1 MFGMGPMLISRTLTL
16 YFLSLLL
23 LLSLLFFLVFNP
35 KSITFLEIKNFDK
48 PNDFLGRHLLNGMWL
63 YSAGMETES
72 RMRKFL
78 I

>member
-1 MFGMGPMLISRTLTL
+1 MYGKGPMLISRTLTL

-35 KSITFLEIKNFDK
+35 KSINFFEIKNFDK
-48 PNDFLGRHLLNGMWL
+48 PNDSLGRHLLNGKWL